1 MGGGVPNTRER
12 ARQPA
17 SRRELLFAFCYC
29 FVFLSLFA
37 NEIATMIIL
46 TLIALTNLGEESA
59 CKMLCRFHEMLLLS
73 RATRVS

>member
-29 FVFLSLFA
+29 FVFLTKLVSLGLA
-37 NEIATMIIL
+37 E
-46 TLIALTNLGEESA
+46 LGS
-59 CKMLCRFHEMLLLS
+59 
-73 RATRVS
+73 